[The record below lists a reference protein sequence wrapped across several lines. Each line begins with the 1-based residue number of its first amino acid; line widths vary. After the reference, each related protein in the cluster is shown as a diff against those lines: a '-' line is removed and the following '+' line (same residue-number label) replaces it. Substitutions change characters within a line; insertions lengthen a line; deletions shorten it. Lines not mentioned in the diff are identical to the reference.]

1 MILTKPRAVGSRTSI
16 HFSEKLLQSLPCGLH
31 RATLNEALLLL
42 PQLTVLYK
50 TCPINVSEWDD
61 WLIDVKIHMLMDG
74 QYPCIP
80 NWHTDNVP
88 RVDGKTRFDLIDEGN
103 KPMYLWLSNGPAT
116 EFLANDVEV
125 PTGSIKSHNDL
136 SVGIQINNFDTYR
149 IASQQWYS
157 MTQLTPHR
165 GAAAD
170 CNQWRVFVRLT
181 HKSIDSERPVMNKV
195 RRHAQV
201 YLDAQNFT
209 W

>member
-1 MILTKPRAVGSRTSI
+1 
-16 HFSEKLLQSLPCGLH
+16 
-31 RATLNEALLLL
+31 
-42 PQLTVLYK
+42 
-50 TCPINVSEWDD
+50 
-61 WLIDVKIHMLMDG
+61 MLMEG

-88 RVDGKTRFDLIDEGN
+88 RVDGKTRFDLIEEDA
-103 KPMYLWLSNGPAT
+103 KPMYLWLSSGPAT
-116 EFLANDVEV
+116 EFFVYSLSVND
-125 PTGSIKSHNDL
+125 SDIKSHKD
-136 SVGIQINNFDTYR
+136 
-149 IASQQWYS
+149 IAVMAHGAKTCQLPPQQWCS

-165 GAAAD
+165 GVAAD